1 MNTNNIQQKHIYN
14 ERVQEFF
21 PLFDEIKKE
30 DDLIYNVRVDFNTVK
45 FLTEHADW
53 NWDED
58 ENKNKACGVIL
69 QECNKTAR
77 QELEDKAKEELNK
90 YITSANNINDDVEDK
105 KVSIYGNHA
114 SITLEDNKKEFKISE
129 FLNSDF
135 CQKNGISGFS
145 TLHSDGKSGM
155 HGFVAEEGGKKIR
168 HYVVTDGSYEM
179 TLKWYAKG
187 EECKIKIKIDANGV
201 DLVKGDDFSLER
213 LEANQ
218 DVKIGGLFLHEIKFR
233 EKGKV
238 NEVQHDGKD
247 NQALNKSSEIAIKSN
262 SRDIEQE
269 VKKPVQ
275 KHQATHMNR
284 EIGSQTPSLPPLRT
298 TPEKDV
304 FNEQGSGSQK
314 PDRSEQTPN
323 NQQKGATSDPS
334 DSSTFTKSV
343 SHNQDN
349 RQKDERYDNP
359 TFGHAVPGS
368 QKPDRSEQT
377 PNNQQQPKTQQQ
389 EGNSK
394 GDLLQDIRN
403 FKRNSLRR
411 TGVVDGSGASM
422 EGGRKNESTS
432 SILETLKDKVPY
444 LPYSNIHEHDSDNR
458 GASDAEWE
466 ESKQPLSVPKP
477 NSKSDSGYS
486 PQIHAQPQVDPEQP
500 KRSLENIEQS
510 DQTPPENLL
519 KEIRDRSQQDNRGLR
534 QVDPTDKLSQDKE
547 DGLLKD
553 SSTDVKT
560 NDSGYSSP
568 THANHG
574 QSQVNP
580 GQLKA
585 SLMNVEQRDDT
596 LLTEFTS
603 KLDKETQKFPLKPV
617 DQKGISEQTKEHLLA
632 AGLLKDSSTDVKTN
646 DSGYSSPTH
655 ANHGQSQV
663 NPGQLKASLM
673 NVEQRD
679 DTLLTEFT
687 SKLDKETQKFPLK
700 PVDQKGI
707 SEQTKEHLLAAGLL
721 KDSSTDV
728 KTNDSGYSPQIHAQP
743 QVDPEQPKRSL
754 ENIEQSDQTPPENL
768 LKEIRDRSQQD
779 NRGLRQVD
787 PTDKL
792 SQDKEDGLLKDSS
805 TDAKTNDSGYSS
817 PTHANHGQSQVNPG
831 QLKASLM
838 NVEQRDDTLLTEF
851 TSKLDKETQKF
862 PLKPVDQ
869 KGISE
874 QTKEHLL
881 AAGLLKDSST
891 DIKTVAEQEN
901 NDTNSIVDKN
911 SNLYKLLE
919 KDEAQLK
926 IGVIEEE
933 RKDTLTEHTDSYDR
947 NRIALGNRN
956 KRPLDWTKR
965 IAESQQ
971 EKDTN
976 KGISI

>member
-1 MNTNNIQQKHIYN
+1 MHTNDTQQEHSYDDFIQKFSFLFNKIKEKDESIYTAVASFNVARFLIEYGASWRKDKN
-14 ERVQEFF
+14 EVYEVFQEKFKNMEEAKQ
-21 PLFDEIKKE
+21 EIQEKAKKE
-30 DDLIYNVRVDFNTVK
+30 LSRYI
-45 FLTEHADW
+45 
-53 NWDED
+53 ED
-58 ENKNKACGVIL
+58 GV
-69 QECNKTAR
+69 
-77 QELEDKAKEELNK
+77 EE
-90 YITSANNINDDVEDK
+90 
-105 KVSIYGNHA
+105 VSIYGNCA
-114 SITLEDNKKEFKISE
+114 EIKLKADDKKEFKISE

-135 CQKNGISGFS
+135 CEKNEISGFS

-155 HGFVAEEGGKKIR
+155 HGFVHNKIR

-179 TLKWYAKG
+179 TLKWYGEKG
-187 EECKIKIKIDANGV
+187 EEYKIKINIKADGV
-201 DLVKGDDFSLER
+201 EFIEGNITEKDLKDELKM
-213 LEANQ
+213 NK

-238 NEVQHDGKD
+238 NEMQHDGKD
-247 NQALNKSSEIAIKSN
+247 NQVLNKSSEIAIKSN
-262 SRDIEQE
+262 SRGIEQE

-284 EIGSQTPSLPPLRT
+284 EIGSQTPPLTPLRT
-298 TPEKDV
+298 SSLKKDV
-304 FNEQGSGSQK
+304 FDEQGGSELRSRK
-314 PDRSEQTPN
+314 PDRSEQIPN

-334 DSSTFTKSV
+334 DGSTFTKSV

-349 RQKDERYDNP
+349 RQEDERYDNP
-359 TFGHAVPGS
+359 TFATFGHAVPGS

-377 PNNQQQPKTQQQ
+377 PNDQQQPEIPQQ

-547 DGLLKD
+547 DGLQKD
-553 SSTDVKT
+553 DLADVKT
-560 NDSGYSSP
+560 VEGPTVSVSASTPNSISDSGYSSP
-568 THANHG
+568 THANHK
-574 QSQVNP
+574 QPQVNP

-617 DQKGISEQTKEHLLA
+617 DQEEQTKEHLLA
-632 AGLLKDSSTDVKTN
+632 TGLLKENAAETKIN
-646 DSGYSSPTH
+646 DSGHSSPTYTSH
-655 ANHGQSQV
+655 YNFQV
-663 NPGQLKASLM
+663 S
-673 NVEQRD
+673 
-679 DTLLTEFT
+679 
-687 SKLDKETQKFPLK
+687 
-700 PVDQKGI
+700 
-707 SEQTKEHLLAAGLL
+707 
-721 KDSSTDV
+721 
-728 KTNDSGYSPQIHAQP
+728 
-743 QVDPEQPKRSL
+743 PEQLGKRL
-754 ENIEQSDQTPPENL
+754 ETIESKKEETLEKLNKG
-768 LKEIRDRSQQD
+768 LKEPSQQATKTKD
-779 NRGLRQVD
+779 LFLDSMLEKIKEGKQYD
-787 PTDKL
+787 PVRKL
-792 SQDKEDGLLKDSS
+792 LERK
-805 TDAKTNDSGYSS
+805 
-817 PTHANHGQSQVNPG
+817 
-831 QLKASLM
+831 
-838 NVEQRDDTLLTEF
+838 
-851 TSKLDKETQKF
+851 
-862 PLKPVDQ
+862 
-869 KGISE
+869 
-874 QTKEHLL
+874 
-881 AAGLLKDSST
+881 
-891 DIKTVAEQEN
+891 VAEQEN

-956 KRPLDWTKR
+956 KRPLDWAKR
-965 IAESQQ
+965 IAESQ

-976 KGISI
+976 KSILM